1 MYVCACCL
9 GMAFLVIYLS
19 NLIHYYM
26 SMLYIDLLDSMQYS
40 IWEQKKMILDLL
52 YGWTWTNQPPMAIEF
67 FPSLL
72 VCSVFI
78 IFDWQI
84 VGWTTTTTTT
94 TTTNSNW
101 FFCFFV
107 FSLTPFFNSGNDLM
121 FFFFGGACRFFFR
134 LLYVLDD
141 DHDDSTLKFDLV
153 FFWLIKK
160 NELIK

>member
-78 IFDWQI
+78 KFDWQI
-84 VGWTTTTTTT
+84 VGWTTTTK
-94 TTTNSNW
+94 TNSNW

-107 FSLTPFFNSGNDLM
+107 FSLTPFFQFRKWPNVL
-121 FFFFGGACRFFFR
+121 FFWWCVPIFFR

-153 FFWLIKK
+153 FFWFWLIKK